1 MTFRVSVRLARDT
14 LCLSD
19 TVEGS
24 VALDVEGTSHD
35 VAAAAPSA
43 VRVVLRAVEEAGKR
57 HAIEHMALVTT
68 VAGPSIAHEEAAAAA
83 LRERASRFTTEA
95 ARRNPLPGVP
105 VSTDR
110 TVLVE
115 GGASE
120 HYTYGAGAGAASNP
134 GGMTSDTAASP
145 PQRWEAGGHYVY
157 PFALQLPPWLPP
169 SYYYKPSAG
178 KSHMSMRYTVAAF
191 VVCGV
196 EEADVD
202 VVGREFRSQTMVL
215 VPCTPLPAKAWR
227 GSTRNSD
234 GGAKGADKRGTCA
247 SAPLL
252 SPVRFLLPVEVPQLL
267 ERLPAAQLA
276 DFTVLSALPK
286 RELQQCAERVSISP
300 PFREKLTYHICKH
313 SLVLRGLLRNKPY
326 TAVDVR
332 ITYDSSAAVL
342 LCGRQQSVVRGRVAL
357 GLAAP
362 HGNHSGDAPAALPSA
377 GSGVAPG
384 GLTVTGAVMG
394 GDYSRVPR
402 IYMDNHGMAPPPLG
416 KGARGRQSPDA
427 ADPHSSDSANS
438 LWRDSEGESGSHL
451 SAVSACTEPAI
462 NGALRLRVRVR
473 TGSVAVS
480 KVRVKLLERV
490 RCTSAPAAQP
500 NDVYTLATYTHS
512 EKIHANT
519 SIEFPVELAL
529 PKQFRHTAADHDKY
543 PPPAGITTAAVH
555 TTTWLQITFPSLHAV
570 SEAQLG
576 ENVVL
581 VGEDVDLTD
590 TVPFLPCACP
600 ARTL

>member
-1 MTFRVSVRLARDT
+1 MPFRVSVRLAHDT

-24 VALDVEGTSHD
+24 ASVDVEGTLHD

-43 VRVVLRAVEEAGKR
+43 VRVVLRAVEVAGKR
-57 HAIEHMALVTT
+57 HAIEHMVLVTT
-68 VAGPSIAHEEAAAAA
+68 VAGPSTAHEEAAAAA
-83 LRERASRFTTEA
+83 LRERANRFTTEA
-95 ARRNPLPGVP
+95 ARRNPLSGVP
-105 VSTDR
+105 VGTDSTMP
-110 TVLVE
+110 VE

-120 HYTYGAGAGAASNP
+120 NYTYGTGAGGTSNP
-134 GGMTSDTAASP
+134 GGVTGDTAASP
-145 PQRWEAGGHYVY
+145 PQRWEAGGHYMY

-169 SYYYKPSAG
+169 SYYYKPRAG

-202 VVGREFRSQTMVL
+202 VATREFTSQTTVL

-234 GGAKGADKRGTCA
+234 GGAEGADKRGTCA

-252 SPVRFLLPVEVPQLL
+252 SPVGFLLPAEIPQLL
-267 ERLPAAQLA
+267 ERLPAAQLV

-286 RELQQCAERVSISP
+286 RELQQCVERVSISP
-300 PFREKLTYHICKH
+300 PFREKLTYHVYKH
-313 SLVLRGLLRNKPY
+313 SLVLRGLLGNKPY

-332 ITYDSSAAVL
+332 IMYDSSAAVI
-342 LCGRQQSVVRGRVAL
+342 LCGRQQSVMRGRAAL

-362 HGNHSGDAPAALPSA
+362 QGNDSGDAPAAFPSA

-384 GLTVTGAVMG
+384 GLTVAGIVIG
-394 GDYSRVPR
+394 GDYNCVPR
-402 IYMDNHGMAPPPLG
+402 IHTDNHGTAPPPLG
-416 KGARGRQSPDA
+416 ERVRGRQSPAA
-427 ADPHSSDSANS
+427 ADPQSSDSANS
-438 LWRDSEGESGSHL
+438 LGRNGEGEGGNRL
-451 SAVSACTEPAI
+451 STVSSCTDPAI
-462 NGALRLRVRVR
+462 SGALRLRVRVR

-500 NDVYTLATYTHS
+500 YDVYTLARYTHS
-512 EKIHANT
+512 EKIHANM

-529 PKQFRHTAADHDKY
+529 PKQFRHTAADNDKY

-555 TTTWLQITFPSLHAV
+555 TTTWLQITFPNLHAV

-600 ARTL
+600 VQTL

>member
-1 MTFRVSVRLARDT
+1 MAFRVSVRLARDT
-14 LCLSD
+14 FCLSD

-24 VALDVEGTSHD
+24 VAVDVEGTSHD

-43 VRVVLRAVEEAGKR
+43 VRVALRAVEEAGKR

-68 VAGPSIAHEEAAAAA
+68 VAGPSTAHEEAAAAA
-83 LRERASRFTTEA
+83 LRESVNRFTTEA
-95 ARRNPLPGVP
+95 ARRHPLLGVP
-105 VSTDR
+105 VSTDS
-110 TVLVE
+110 TMLVE
-115 GGASE
+115 GAASE
-120 HYTYGAGAGAASNP
+120 HYTYSAGAGAASNP
-134 GGMTSDTAASP
+134 GGVTSETATSP

-169 SYYYKPSAG
+169 SYYYKPSAV

-202 VVGREFRSQTMVL
+202 VVPREFRLQMTVL

-227 GSTRNSD
+227 GSSCTSD
-234 GGAKGADKRGTCA
+234 GGAEGADKRGTCA

-252 SPVRFLLPVEVPQLL
+252 SPVRFLLPAEIPQLL
-267 ERLPAAQLA
+267 ERLPAAQLV

-286 RELQQCAERVSISP
+286 RELQQCVERVSISP
-300 PFREKLTYHICKH
+300 PFREKLTYHIYKY

-326 TAVDVR
+326 TAVDVC
-332 ITYDSSAAVL
+332 ITYDSGAAVL
-342 LCGRQQSVVRGRVAL
+342 LCGRQQSVVRGGVAL

-362 HGNHSGDAPAALPSA
+362 HGNDSGDAPAALSSA

-384 GLTVTGAVMG
+384 GLTVMG
-394 GDYSRVPR
+394 TVVGGEYSRAPR
-402 IYMDNHGMAPPPLG
+402 IHTDNHGMAPSPLG
-416 KGARGRQSPDA
+416 KRARGRQSPAA
-427 ADPHSSDSANS
+427 ADPHTGDSANS
-438 LWRDSEGESGSHL
+438 LWRDGEGAGGSQL
-451 SAVSACTEPAI
+451 SALSACTEPAI
-462 NGALRLRVRVR
+462 NGALRLHVRVR

-490 RCTSAPAAQP
+490 RCTSAPATQP

-519 SIEFPVELAL
+519 STEFPIELAL
-529 PKQFRHTAADHDKY
+529 PKQFRHIAADNEKY

-570 SEAQLG
+570 SEAQLA

-600 ARTL
+600 VRTL